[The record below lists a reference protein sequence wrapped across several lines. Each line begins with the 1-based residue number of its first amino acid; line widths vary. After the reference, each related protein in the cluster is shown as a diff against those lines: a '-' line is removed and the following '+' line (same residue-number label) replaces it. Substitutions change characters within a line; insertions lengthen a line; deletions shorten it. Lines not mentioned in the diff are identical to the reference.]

1 MGECNDGVRSAA
13 DISSGGC
20 RCAPSGLGEQSELV
34 NVSSRRDSIG
44 QDSDAIR
51 RTAAERVHLTSAATT
66 GMGGMF

>member
-1 MGECNDGVRSAA
+1 MGVRSAA

-20 RCAPSGLGEQSELV
+20 RCAPLGLDEQSELV

-51 RTAAERVHLTSAATT
+51 RTAVERVHLTSAATT
-66 GMGGMF
+66 GMWF